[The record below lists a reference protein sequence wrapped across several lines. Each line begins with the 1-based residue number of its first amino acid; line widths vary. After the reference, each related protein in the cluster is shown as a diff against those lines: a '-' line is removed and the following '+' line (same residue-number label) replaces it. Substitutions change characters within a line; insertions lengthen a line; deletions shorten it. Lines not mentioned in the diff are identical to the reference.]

1 MPPSRVSCLPLLAAI
16 LLLPARTH
24 AQSSPTREVSGSL
37 VSVSVEV
44 DGAPVPLFRAP
55 DGSERWYL
63 EAREG
68 SAYAVTVANRTDER
82 LGVVIAVDGLNVIS
96 GERQRWPS
104 WWGRS
109 DPGRMYVLQPWGAA
123 TVQGWRTSLDEV
135 RRFTFVDEEISYAAR
150 SGKTT
155 SKMGWIEVAVF
166 RERERSGLLGLSRDK
181 RVSPAE
187 ESGGRDEADFSG
199 QASSGAPE
207 PATQAAPEGASGPA
221 RSNEDDAQARKAPSG
236 EVGSRA
242 RSYPGTGW
250 GTETNDRAVLVEFE
264 PERRPAQRIT
274 VRYEYAPTLVTLGV
288 LPRPRHATDRLAER
302 ERGELGKRGFAPS
315 PLW

>member
-1 MPPSRVSCLPLLAAI
+1 MPPSRVSFLPFFAAA
-16 LLLPARTH
+16 LFVPAPSQAQTH
-24 AQSSPTREVSGSL
+24 AVREVVGPL
-37 VSVSVEV
+37 VAVTVEV
-44 DGAPVPLFRAP
+44 DGSPARLYAAP
-55 DGSERWYL
+55 DGSDRWYL

-68 SAYAVTVANRTDER
+68 SAYAVTVANRTYER

-96 GERQRWPS
+96 GGRQRWPS

-135 RRFTFVDEEISYAAR
+135 RRFTFVDEEISYATR

-155 SKMGWIEVAVF
+155 SKMGWIEIAIF
-166 RERERSGLLGLSRDK
+166 RERERSGLLGLSREK
-181 RVSPAE
+181 RESPAE
-187 ESGGRDEADFSG
+187 KSGARDEEA
-199 QASSGAPE
+199 ASDRASAARPE
-207 PATQAAPEGASGPA
+207 PATQAVPEGAPGPA
-221 RSNEDDAQARKAPSG
+221 RSNEADAQALKAPSG

-250 GTETNDRAVLVEFE
+250 GPETNDRAVVVEFE

-274 VRYEYAPTLVTLGV
+274 LRYEYPQTLVTLGV
-288 LPRPRHATDRLAER
+288 LPPPRHAEDRLAER
-302 ERGELGKRGFAPS
+302 ELGEFGKRGFAS
-315 PLW
+315 APLW